1 MSFNKIVLHI
11 PHAAIG
17 GLNDT
22 CYSDRRGLFEW
33 VRAYTDWF
41 TDYLFDQHMPCVV
54 SVQSIFSRFVVDCE
68 RLVNDP
74 LEKEGRGI
82 LYTRLGNMT
91 RTISDDERTRLMAY
105 YTQHHDRLRNELK
118 PGCLLIDCHSF
129 PNSDGDVDI
138 CIGYN
143 EDWSKP
149 DDETLRLVKEHFE
162 KAGYKVRFNNP
173 YSNSVSPKTTFAYP
187 SLMIEVNK
195 RCYMDEYMMRL
206 TDGSDKLR
214 KTINELYTML
224 MKG

>member
-33 VRAYTDWF
+33 VRTYTDWF
-41 TDYLFDQHMPCVV
+41 TDYLFDQHMPGVV
-54 SVQSIFSRFVVDCE
+54 SVLPIFSRFVVDCE

-82 LYTRLGNMT
+82 LYTRLGNLT
-91 RTISDDERTRLMAY
+91 RTISDEERTRLMAY

-149 DDETLRLVKEHFE
+149 DDKTLRLVKEHFE

-206 TDGSDKLR
+206 TDGCDKLR
-214 KTINELYTML
+214 AMLNDLYTML